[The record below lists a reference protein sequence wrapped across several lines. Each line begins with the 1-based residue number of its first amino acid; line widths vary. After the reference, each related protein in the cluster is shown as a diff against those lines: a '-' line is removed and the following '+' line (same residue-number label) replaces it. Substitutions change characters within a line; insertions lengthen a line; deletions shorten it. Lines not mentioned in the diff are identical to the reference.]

1 MAKIEFLTPDTLYK
15 SPVYSQAVVI
25 PAGSAI
31 VIVGGQ
37 NGVGTDGKIVSKDVA
52 KQSAKAIENVEAALD
67 AAGCTMDDLVQVRI
81 HMVAG
86 SDLKAAYEP
95 WMKKRG
101 DKPNPPVVTMGFVP
115 ALANPDFLIEIEGT
129 AVRR

>member
-1 MAKIEFLTPDTLYK
+1 MAKVEYLTPDTLFK

-25 PAGSAI
+25 PAGAEL

-37 NGVGTDGKIVSKDVA
+37 NGVGTDGKVVSMNVA
-52 KQSAKAIENVEAALD
+52 EQSAQAIDNVERALA

-81 HMVAG
+81 HMMLG
-86 SDLKAAYEP
+86 IDLEAAFGA

-101 DKPNPPVVTMGFVP
+101 GKPNPPVVTGSFHP
-115 ALANPDFLIEIEGT
+115 ALASPDFLIEIEAL
-129 AVRR
+129 AVRP